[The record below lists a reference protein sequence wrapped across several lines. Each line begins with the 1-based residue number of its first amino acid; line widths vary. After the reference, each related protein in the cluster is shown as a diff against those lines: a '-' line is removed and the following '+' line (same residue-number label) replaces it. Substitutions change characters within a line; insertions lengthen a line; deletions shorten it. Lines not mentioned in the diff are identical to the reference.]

1 MGFQPVTLSSRPVG
15 HPESV
20 GVLWPPQYGAST
32 QQPIR
37 ATFLARESH
46 GAPHTE
52 HGKTSP
58 PSGGVPP
65 PMAARRGAM
74 AGKVG
79 KV

>member
-1 MGFQPVTLSSRPVG
+1 MSPLSPCLLACQP
-15 HPESV
+15 PESG

-52 HGKTSP
+52 HGKTSA

-65 PMAARRGAM
+65 PMAAHHGAM
-74 AGKVG
+74 SGKVG